1 MVLMLDLDTCLV
13 AVDESQ
19 RPVHGPL
26 DEFVCFLVDGLSG
39 GFTEW
44 LFEHHFTGRRLLEA
58 HVTDPRVHTELRDL
72 SVR

>member
-1 MVLMLDLDTCLV
+1 MLDLDTCLV

-58 HVTDPRVHTELRDL
+58 HVTYPRVHTELRDL